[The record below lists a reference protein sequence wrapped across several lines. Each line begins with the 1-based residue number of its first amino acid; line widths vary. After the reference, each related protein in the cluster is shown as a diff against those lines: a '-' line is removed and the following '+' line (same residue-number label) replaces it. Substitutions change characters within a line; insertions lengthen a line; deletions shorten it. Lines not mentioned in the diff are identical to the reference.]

1 MHWWQTA
8 NNIIQ
13 LIIMRLI
20 LQAIYLGIRHQ
31 HNTTGRIQYYKIFIK
46 SESSVA
52 APCDLRHVRLH
63 GPITEIRQKMARLE
77 VEY

>member
-1 MHWWQTA
+1 M
-8 NNIIQ
+8 
-13 LIIMRLI
+13 
-20 LQAIYLGIRHQ
+20 
-31 HNTTGRIQYYKIFIK
+31 FIK

-52 APCDLRHVRLH
+52 ALYDLRHVHQH